1 MNDKKQKVL
10 LIEDSPA
17 VARLI
22 RKMLTSERYAL
33 FDLEVASKLSSGLE
47 RLADGGIDAVLL
59 DLGLPDSQGL
69 DTLGRVCAE
78 APGMPVVVLTGLDDE
93 KLGFQAVKMGAQD
106 YLVKGQVN
114 SNLLARSVRYAIER
128 QRLQDIER
136 KTRHLQKSEV
146 RLRTIINGN
155 ADGIIVVDRDGVVC
169 FVNQAAESLIDR
181 KAEELVGELFGF
193 PVAAGDAE
201 EINLVRRDEEICV
214 AEMRVVKTEWE
225 GEPAYLVSMRD
236 ITEKKQAEEALRHS
250 EAQLLQAQ
258 KLKAIGG
265 LAAGIAHEINTP
277 IQYIGDNTR
286 FLKDSFDDMNHL
298 LEIYKELLASVKG
311 SAMLPDLVEKL
322 EAAIKDVDMDFLTDE
337 IPLAIKQSRDGV
349 ERVADIVR
357 AMKDFAHPDPKEK
370 VQTDIHK
377 AIESTITVSR
387 NEWKYVADV
396 KTDFDPDIPMVPCL
410 PGEFNQVILNMIVN
424 AAHALADVAGD
435 KPDGKGTIKISTRRR
450 DDLAEIRISDT
461 GPGIPENIQS
471 RIFEPF
477 FTTKEVGKGTG
488 QGLSIANSVVV
499 EKHGG
504 TLSLE
509 SEKGKGTT
517 FIICLPLENQIP

>member
-1 MNDKKQKVL
+1 
-10 LIEDSPA
+10 
-17 VARLI
+17 
-22 RKMLTSERYAL
+22 
-33 FDLEVASKLSSGLE
+33 
-47 RLADGGIDAVLL
+47 
-59 DLGLPDSQGL
+59 
-69 DTLGRVCAE
+69 
-78 APGMPVVVLTGLDDE
+78 
-93 KLGFQAVKMGAQD
+93 
-106 YLVKGQVN
+106 
-114 SNLLARSVRYAIER
+114 
-128 QRLQDIER
+128 
-136 KTRHLQKSEV
+136 
-146 RLRTIINGN
+146 
-155 ADGIIVVDRDGVVC
+155 
-169 FVNQAAESLIDR
+169 
-181 KAEELVGELFGF
+181 LFGF

-357 AMKDFAHPDPKEK
+357 AMKAFAHPDPKEK

-396 KTDFDPDIPMVPCL
+396 KTDFDPYIPMFPCL

-424 AAHALADVAGD
+424 AAHALGDVAGD

-488 QGLSIANSVVV
+488 QGLSIANSLLV